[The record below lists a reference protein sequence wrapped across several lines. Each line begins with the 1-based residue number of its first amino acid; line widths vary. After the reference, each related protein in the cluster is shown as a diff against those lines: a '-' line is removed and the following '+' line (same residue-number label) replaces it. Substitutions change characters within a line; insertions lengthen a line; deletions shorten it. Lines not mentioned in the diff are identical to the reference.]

1 MTKIFRLV
9 KVHVKICQNLKVIY
23 LQNLQDIRNVVGS
36 HGHTLMSGFLGM
48 THTTNPQ
55 CTVPLIHS
63 VHNMGRTNIKAVL
76 IPQENYEIA
85 VDQFGGL
92 HQGLL
97 AGIPQQYH
105 ANVFVDNLEA
115 NMTSGHRDTIQSC
128 NSSHN
133 ASELLQLYN
142 PQNGETGPPATDSQ
156 KRFRPTVISYAAVV
170 SGTPV
175 VPVVPSSTPS
185 TQGSTSIS
193 SLMDS
198 DLDQLY
204 ERLKHHVE
212 VVDDSSPRIS
222 VEEMEKIVQ
231 QSNKNISQVQQ
242 EMRDSVAQL
251 ATSVDHNNIAM
262 KKQNA
267 VVVGLQKTMEA
278 TVTDLKAS
286 VNTQVMTISSEILA
300 LCSLDSWEHEFFQT
314 IH

>member
-1 MTKIFRLV
+1 
-9 KVHVKICQNLKVIY
+9 
-23 LQNLQDIRNVVGS
+23 
-36 HGHTLMSGFLGM
+36 
-48 THTTNPQ
+48 
-55 CTVPLIHS
+55 
-63 VHNMGRTNIKAVL
+63 
-76 IPQENYEIA
+76 
-85 VDQFGGL
+85 
-92 HQGLL
+92 
-97 AGIPQQYH
+97 
-105 ANVFVDNLEA
+105 VDNLEA

-222 VEEMEKIVQ
+222 VEEMEKILQ

-242 EMRDSVAQL
+242 
-251 ATSVDHNNIAM
+251 
-262 KKQNA
+262 
-267 VVVGLQKTMEA
+267 
-278 TVTDLKAS
+278 
-286 VNTQVMTISSEILA
+286 
-300 LCSLDSWEHEFFQT
+300 
-314 IH
+314 